1 MSCKQ
6 KRGKSIFLF
15 VATVY
20 FYVFQLCCSVSL
32 GQWEDGFTATEGE
45 RIKQDKTPAGQHT
58 GTGYGDLR
66 ESNEQRLHKLQLQ
79 PGSGEPH
86 PHLSA
91 QDLKKSDVK
100 FVPESLSWNIGNV
113 SVKPKS
119 STPESVHGHQAD
131 FTG

>member
-66 ESNEQRLHKLQLQ
+66 ESNEQRLHKHQLQ